1 METVAMIERLSIKN
15 RILALCILPIVA
27 LVVILVLSLGELKHT
42 AAGVDRIYL
51 DRVVPLK
58 DLKVIA
64 DDYAV
69 LVVDAINKANAGF
82 LTAEDTVKIIASAE
96 ENIHKKWQKFIAT
109 SLTEEESK
117 LANDAEVLF
126 KKADAAILEIEHQL
140 GKMEGNI
147 AGKLNAIDGHLY
159 DDIDPISEKIT
170 ELINLQLRVAKEEH
184 DLIIT
189 EYEENKVTLT
199 AISVFI
205 IIALLYLGFAVYRSI
220 VGSLIRIK
228 DTVERIV
235 EESDLSIEI
244 EIKRDDELSAIVKSF
259 NKMIVK
265 TRKIIERVTVST
277 DKLTSSSKE
286 LTDVSNSSMKS
297 INTQRAEIEQVV
309 AAMNQMAATAQEI
322 SKNAE
327 AADQGA
333 KDTSA
338 QAQEG
343 TAVVNEAVSATNLL
357 VTDVESVSQRI
368 SKLET
373 DSDSIGSIVDVIK
386 AIAEQTN
393 LLALNA
399 AIEAARAG
407 DQGRGFAVVADEVR
421 SLAQRTQISTSE
433 IQEAIERLQQGTSSA
448 SVAMKTGQEN
458 AEGAGVKAL
467 EAGEAL
473 EQISVAVQG
482 ITNMNALI
490 ASASEEQSSVSEE
503 INRSLV
509 TLHDTSNDS
518 SAGAEQISRSSEELY
533 ELSSDLK
540 MAISEYKV

>member
-1 METVAMIERLSIKN
+1 MIERLSIKN

-69 LVVDAINKANAGF
+69 LVVDAINKANAG
-82 LTAEDTVKIIASAE
+82 LITAEDTVKIITSAE
-96 ENIHKKWQKFIAT
+96 DNIHKKWQKYIAT
-109 SLTEEESK
+109 TLTEEESK

-126 KKADAAILEIEHQL
+126 KQADAAILEIEHLL
-140 GKMEGNI
+140 GEMEGNI

-205 IIALLYLGFAVYRSI
+205 IIVLLYLGFAVYRSI
-220 VGSLIRIK
+220 VGSLTRIK

-265 TRKIIERVTVST
+265 TRKIIEHVSVST

-540 MAISEYKV
+540 MAISGYKV